1 MREIT
6 YREAVR
12 EALREEMRRDP
23 SVFLLGEDIAEFGGS
38 YKVTQGLLEEFGH
51 ERVRNTPIS
60 EAAIVGAALGAAL
73 VGMRP
78 VAEIMYVDFMGIAM
92 DQIVNQMAKIR
103 YMFGGKARAPVVIR
117 TQQGTG
123 RSSAAQHAQS
133 LEAWFVHVPGL
144 KVVQPS
150 TPYDAKGLLKASIR
164 DDNPVIFLEHK
175 LLYAEKGPVPE
186 EEYVIP
192 LGKADVKRP
201 GKDVTVVATSRMV
214 LKALN
219 AARDLEQEGIDI
231 EVVDP
236 RTLSPLDEGTILE
249 SVKKT
254 GKLVVVHEAVR
265 RCGFGAEVAATVAE
279 KAFDYLD
286 APIKRVT
293 ALDTPMPFNPKLE
306 AFVVPDEDR
315 IKRAVRELVS

>member
-6 YREAVR
+6 YREAIR

-38 YKVTQGLLEEFGH
+38 YKVTQGLLDEFGP

-103 YMFGGKARAPVVIR
+103 YMFGGKARVPTVIR

-150 TPYDAKGLLKASIR
+150 TPYDAKGLMKASIR

-186 EEYVIP
+186 EEYIVP

-214 LKALN
+214 LRALN
-219 AARDLEQEGIDI
+219 AAKDLEQEGIDV
-231 EVVDP
+231 EVIDP
-236 RTLSPLDEGTILE
+236 RTLAPLDEDTILE

-265 RCGFGAEVAATVAE
+265 RCGFGAEIAATVAE

-306 AFVVPDEDR
+306 AFVIPDEDK

>member
-219 AARDLEQEGIDI
+219 AAKDLEQEGIDI

-236 RTLSPLDEGTILE
+236 RTLSPLDEDTILE

-265 RCGFGAEVAATVAE
+265 RCGVGAEIAATVAE

-306 AFVVPDEDR
+306 AFVVPDEDK
-315 IKRAVRELVS
+315 IKRAVRELVG

>member
-6 YREAVR
+6 YREAIR

-60 EAAIVGAALGAAL
+60 EAAIVGTALGAAL

-92 DQIVNQMAKIR
+92 DQLVNQMAKIR
-103 YMFGGKARAPVVIR
+103 YMFGGKAKAPVVIR

-133 LEAWFVHVPGL
+133 LEAWFVHTPGL

-150 TPYDAKGLLKASIR
+150 TPYDAKGLMKASIR

-186 EEYVIP
+186 EGYIVP
-192 LGKADVKRP
+192 LGKADVKRS
-201 GKDVTVVATSRMV
+201 GKDVTVVATSRM
-214 LKALN
+214 LLRALN
-219 AARDLEQEGIDI
+219 AAKDLAQEGIDV
-231 EVVDP
+231 EVIDP
-236 RTLSPLDEGTILE
+236 RTLSPLDEDTILE
-249 SVKKT
+249 SVQKT

-265 RCGFGAEVAATVAE
+265 RCGFGAEIAATVAE

-286 APIKRVT
+286 APVKRVT

-306 AFVVPDEDR
+306 AFVTPDEDK
-315 IKRAVRELVS
+315 IKRAVRELVG